1 MNEFVSSEEKEGK
14 QICVVNML
22 DSILAKERVLLK

>member
-14 QICVVNML
+14 EICVVTML
-22 DSILAKERVLLK
+22 DSIVAKERLLLK